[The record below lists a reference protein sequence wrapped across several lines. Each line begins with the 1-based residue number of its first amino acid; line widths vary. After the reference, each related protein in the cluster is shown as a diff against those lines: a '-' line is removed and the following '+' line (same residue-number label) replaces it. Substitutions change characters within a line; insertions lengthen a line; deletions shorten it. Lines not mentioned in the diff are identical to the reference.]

1 MTRALI
7 VGAAALALS
16 AGAASAQVYVSP
28 GYGYGYGYAAPLY
41 DYAAPA
47 TAGTTVHF
55 DDRFHFKPQT
65 PDVTGSVAGGP
76 CNWNTESF
84 LVPSSGGGTRPVQV
98 VSCR

>member
-7 VGAAALALS
+7 VGAAALVLS

-28 GYGYGYGYAAPLY
+28 EAAPLY

-47 TAGTTVHF
+47 AAGMNVPF
-55 DDRFHFKPQT
+55 DDRFHFKAQT
-65 PDVTGSVAGGP
+65 PDATGSAAATP
-76 CNWNTESF
+76 CRLNSETFS
-84 LVPSSGGGTRPVQV
+84 VPSSSGGNRQVEV